1 MTGSSVEAER
11 ATFTRCRSTTGNTE
25 VELKLEADPAGIDV
39 LAHASILGAV
49 DVVEHKQT
57 STYFDT
63 PEQDLRKAGLSLRIR
78 QIGTRRIQ
86 TVKAESRAMAGFFAR
101 PEWEMAIR
109 QNQPVID
116 DHYMPLRTLVP
127 GLQLEELSA
136 IFRIVV
142 TRQKRS
148 IMQDEARIELVFD
161 RGEIQAGGAITPINE
176 VELELKAGSPAAL
189 FALARTLGRLAPL
202 QLTTFSKAQRG
213 YNLLARDNNP
223 PVKSPPILLNFDMTS
238 SEGFQAIAY
247 ACLHHFRLNQSIL
260 LRDNNPEAL
269 HQVRVALRRL
279 RSALSIFHD
288 MLADNRFDHIF
299 SELRWI
305 ASELDMARDIDVLL
319 ASILNEGAR
328 EKLQVARAQAYA
340 GATAALTSPR
350 LRMFTLDLIEW
361 ITIGK
366 WLTAP
371 VDRPRIDR
379 PLHAFAANVLVRCRR
394 SVKRRGRHWSRL
406 DDKARHRLRI
416 KAKKLRY
423 SADFFGLLFP
433 GKKARRRRKSFLPAL
448 ESLQSL
454 LGDLNDRT
462 TGAALLAKLG
472 ISDTIEHKTSRKAM
486 LEDAAEAYKA
496 LIDVKQFWR

>member
-1 MTGSSVEAER
+1 MTENR
-11 ATFTRCRSTTGNTE
+11 E
-25 VELKLEADPAGIDV
+25 VELKLETDPAGIEG

-49 DVVEHKQT
+49 GVVELEQT

-78 QIGTRRIQ
+78 KIGIRRIQ
-86 TVKAESRAMAGFFAR
+86 TVKAESKAMAGLFAR

-109 QNQPVID
+109 QDQPVSD
-116 DHYMPLRTLVP
+116 DHHMPLRTMVP
-127 GLQLEELSA
+127 GLQLEKLSA
-136 IFRIVV
+136 IFKIVV

-148 IMQDEARIELVFD
+148 IMQDGARIELVFD
-161 RGEIQAGGAITPINE
+161 KGEIQAGGTITPINE

-189 FALARTLGRLAPL
+189 FALARTLGGLAPL
-202 QLTTFSKAQRG
+202 QLSSFSKAQRG
-213 YNLLARDNNP
+213 YNLLSRDNET
-223 PVKSPPILLNFDMTS
+223 PVKSQPIVLTFGMTS

-260 LRDNNPEAL
+260 LKAENSEAL

-319 ASILNEGAR
+319 AGILNEGAR

-340 GATAALTSPR
+340 GAIATLTSPR

-371 VDRPRIDR
+371 LERTRILR
-379 PLHAFAANVLVRCRR
+379 PLNAFAANVLVRCRR

-423 SADFFGLLFP
+423 SVDFFGLLFP
-433 GKKARRRRKSFLPAL
+433 GKKVGRRRKAFLSAL

-462 TGAALLAKLG
+462 MGAALLATLR
-472 ISDTIEHKTSRKAM
+472 ISDTIQHKISRKSM
-486 LEDAAEAYKA
+486 LEDAAEAYEA
-496 LIDVKQFWR
+496 LVDAKRFWR

>member
-1 MTGSSVEAER
+1 MTKNR
-11 ATFTRCRSTTGNTE
+11 E
-25 VELKLEADPAGIDV
+25 VELKLETDSAGIDV
-39 LAHASILGAV
+39 LTHASILGAA
-49 DVVEHKQT
+49 DVVEHEQT
-57 STYFDT
+57 SIYFDT
-63 PEQDLRKAGLSLRIR
+63 PEQDLHKAGLSLRIR
-78 QIGTRRIQ
+78 KIGTRRIQ
-86 TVKAESRAMAGFFAR
+86 TVKAESKAMAGLFAR
-101 PEWEMAIR
+101 AEWEMAIR
-109 QNQPVID
+109 QDQPVSD
-116 DHYMPLRTLVP
+116 DHHMPLRTLVP
-127 GLQLEELSA
+127 GLQLERLSA
-136 IFRIVV
+136 IFTIVV

-148 IMQDEARIELVFD
+148 IIQDGARIELVFD
-161 RGEIQAGGAITPINE
+161 RGEIQAGGAIKPINE

-189 FALARTLGRLAPL
+189 FALARTLGELAPF
-202 QLTTFSKAQRG
+202 QISTFSKAQRG
-213 YNLLARDNNP
+213 YTSLARDNDP
-223 PVKSPPILLNFDMTS
+223 PVKSQPILLKLGMTS
-238 SEGFQAIAY
+238 SEGFQAIAF

-260 LRDNNPEAL
+260 LRSENPEAL
-269 HQVRVALRRL
+269 HQARVALRRL

-288 MLADNRFDHIF
+288 MLADNRFGHIF

-319 ASILNEGAR
+319 AGILSEGAR
-328 EKLQVARAQAYA
+328 KKLQVAHAQAYTV
-340 GATAALTSPR
+340 ATAALTSPR
-350 LRMFTLDLIEW
+350 LRMFTLDLVEW

-366 WLTAP
+366 WLTTP
-371 VDRPRIDR
+371 IDR
-379 PLHAFAANVLVRCRR
+379 TRIERPLDAFATDVLVHCRR

-406 DDKARHRLRI
+406 NDKARHRLRI

-433 GKKARRRRKSFLPAL
+433 GKKARRRRKAFLPAL